1 MDPTCH
7 RFVINFDEYCIHTA
21 HSALTATLHSP
32 LFFSIL
38 AIAVLITFLLRP
50 VDGMFRERPYAA
62 QSRCSLGAVSV
73 RCHMNIGKPRDYL

>member
-50 VDGMFRERPYAA
+50 VDGMFRRKAVCCA
-62 QSRCSLGAVSV
+62 VSVQSRCSLGAVSIEH
-73 RCHMNIGKPRDYL
+73 RKA